1 MDLAFLLLDLTD
13 AMLDW
18 EIPHPTAVSTKDQVR
33 VTDGEGRTVRD
44 RDEDT
49 SRVTKRKRDEE
60 SEIETISF
68 RDTVGCLDLR
78 RSVGR

>member
-49 SRVTKRKRDEE
+49 SRVTKRKKR
-60 SEIETISF
+60 
-68 RDTVGCLDLR
+68 
-78 RSVGR
+78 